1 MTSKMTPAA
10 RKLAVAAAKAQ
21 EAVTRRNA
29 AIVAMH
35 TEDGASLRE
44 IADVGWLS
52 HTEIAKILASSS
64 A

>member
-10 RKLAVAAAKAQ
+10 GKLAVEATKARK
-21 EAVTRRNA
+21 AILRRNA

-44 IADVGWLS
+44 IADVAGLFPTATARS
-52 HTEIAKILASSS
+52 
-64 A
+64 